1 MTDGG
6 VDDLLEEEEFV
17 EDESEER
24 EKEEFRLK
32 DKRESKRL
40 KRKE

>member
-1 MTDGG
+1 VTDGG